1 MNQKAKAIIKNRL
14 FWAGLV
20 TVGSAVAGAFG
31 LTMDPADQERLTGVI
46 TLIVSVFGG

>member
-1 MNQKAKAIIKNRL
+1 MNQKAKAVIKSKA
-14 FWAGLV
+14 FWAGIV

-31 LTMDPADQERLTGVI
+31 LTMDPADQECLTGVI